1 MHSINNLSIKELLP
15 SSISYDKQV
24 IASCEAIDLEMKKLQ
39 SAIQKLYIL
48 PSIETLEEDMVDL
61 MAKQF
66 DAPYYDATLP
76 LETKRNLVKNAI
88 NWHKKKGTVAAVEEV
103 VSTIFGESTVEE
115 WYEYGGEPHHFRI
128 TTTNIST
135 DESFID
141 KFKEAAEH
149 VKRKSSWLDEVIV
162 LLASELGIYIG
173 FALHTGDRITIRQ
186 EG

>member
-1 MHSINNLSIKELLP
+1 MHNMNDLSIKALLP
-15 SSISYDKQV
+15 ASISYDEQV

-39 SAIQKLYIL
+39 TAIQKLYIL
-48 PSIETLEEDMVDL
+48 PSIDTLEDDMVDL
-61 MAKQF
+61 MAQQF

-76 LETKRNLVKNAI
+76 LGTKRKLVKNAI

-128 TTTNIST
+128 TTTNISV
-135 DESFID
+135 DESFINR
-141 KFKEAAEH
+141 FKDAAEH
-149 VKRKSSWLDEVIV
+149 IKRKSSWLDEVIV
-162 LLASELGIYIG
+162 LLASKLSIYVG
-173 FALHTGDRITIRQ
+173 FAVHTGDKITIRQ

>member
-48 PSIETLEEDMVDL
+48 LSIETLEEDMVDL

-76 LETKRNLVKNAI
+76 LETKRSLVKNAI

-103 VSTIFGESTVEE
+103 VTTIFGESTVEE

-128 TTTNIST
+128 TTTNISV
-135 DESFID
+135 DESFIRR
-141 KFKEAAEH
+141 FKDAAEH
-149 VKRKSSWLDEVIV
+149 IKRKSSWLDEFIV
-162 LLASELGIYIG
+162 LLASKLSMYVG
-173 FALHTGDRITIRQ
+173 FAVHTGDKITIRQ

>member
-1 MHSINNLSIKELLP
+1 MHSIKNLSIKELLP
-15 SSISYDKQV
+15 SSISADKQ
-24 IASCEAIDLEMKKLQ
+24 ILASCEAIDLEIRKLQ
-39 SAIQKLYIL
+39 RTIQKLYIL
-48 PSIETLEEDMVDL
+48 PSIDTLEDDRVDL
-61 MAKQF
+61 MAQQF
-66 DAPYYDATLP
+66 DAPYYDPTLP
-76 LETKRNLVKNAI
+76 LGTKRQLVKNAI
-88 NWHKKKGTVAAVEEV
+88 NWHKKKGTVAAIEEV

-135 DESFID
+135 DETFIN

-149 VKRKSSWLDEVIV
+149 IKRKSSWLDEVIV

>member
-1 MHSINNLSIKELLP
+1 MHNMKDISIKQLLP
-15 SSISYDKQV
+15 PSISQDKQI
-24 IASCEAIDLEMKKLQ
+24 IASCAAIDLEMKKLQ

-48 PSIETLEEDMVDL
+48 PCIDTLEDNMVDL
-61 MAKQF
+61 MAQQF
-66 DAPYYDATLP
+66 DAPYYDVTLP
-76 LETKRNLVKNAI
+76 LGTKRRLVRNAI

-115 WYEYGGEPHHFRI
+115 WYEYGGEPYHFRI

-135 DESFID
+135 DETFIN

-173 FALHTGDRITIRQ
+173 FAVHTGDRITIRQ